1 MAKLFRRMFR
11 TVKRR
16 LKQGLR
22 DQRTFNLHR
31 AGVRLLAAHDHEQVS
46 VAQLAEGAGISVGAF
61 YQRFPNKE
69 AFLGRLVHER
79 MGAAERTLERDLD
92 PARWRHRS
100 AGAITRAIVT
110 TTMQSLQGPGAGVV
124 RAALQRGHSDREK
137 LASLVRYRTA
147 VADRAVALL
156 APLVKGVH
164 RPDRAVRA
172 TVQIAM
178 ATSLDALLHDADV
191 LRPGHQRMV
200 DVLSAMMLRLLDLRA
215 DARLGKGADAGDEPA
230 PADDADED
238 ALLEMPIE
246 EVVATE
252 VTASPPVATQRRRRP
267 AATVSEPIPVIRP
280 AQVRPVPEETAETP
294 EPTPR
299 RRHRPRL

>member
-1 MAKLFRRMFR
+1 MARLFNRLFR

-16 LKQGLR
+16 IKQGLR

-31 AGVRLLAAHDHEQVS
+31 AGVRLLDAHDHEQVS
-46 VAQLAEGAGISVGAF
+46 VAQLAQEAGISVGAF

-79 MGAAERTLERDLD
+79 MGAAERTLDRDLD
-92 PARWRHRS
+92 PARWRDRS

-110 TTMQSLQGPGAGVV
+110 TTLQSLQGPGAGVV

-137 LASLVRYRTA
+137 LAPLVRYRTA

-156 APLVKGVH
+156 APRVKDVH

-172 TVQIAM
+172 TVQIVL

-191 LRPGHQRMV
+191 LRPGHQRVV
-200 DVLSAMMLRLLDLRA
+200 DVLSTMMLRLLDLRA
-215 DARLGKGADAGDEPA
+215 DARLWKGADAGDEPA
-230 PADDADED
+230 PADDADDD

-246 EVVATE
+246 EVVAIE
-252 VTASPPVATQRRRRP
+252 VPELSPVEPRQRRRP
-267 AATVSEPIPVIRP
+267 AAKVSERLPVIRP
-280 AQVRPVPEETAETP
+280 AQVRPVPEETAEP
-294 EPTPR
+294 PPR
-299 RRHRPRL
+299 RRSRPRL